1 MSRSASGALTRQE
14 LVERRGGSLE
24 RRVLARPGVQARQ
37 RSTWSRYG
45 IDSPALTRASVS
57 ARDQLEVEPVA
68 AIGLRDLGG
77 EPRPEGER
85 VLGEA
90 RRRAQ
95 RLHVD
100 AGLELGGPEV
110 AIDGPGQ
117 VLVEPEAE
125 EEVVAR
131 DVVGRRDVARAA
143 DGRDAGRASP
153 LEPRVARRRAGCR
166 RPASPCSGGRPPGLV
181 EPALHV
187 GIERGSIR
195 RVVSADVAVVA

>member
-1 MSRSASGALTRQE
+1 MA
-14 LVERRGGSLE
+14 
-24 RRVLARPGVQARQ
+24 P
-37 RSTWSRYG
+37 
-45 IDSPALTRASVS
+45 
-57 ARDQLEVEPVA
+57 
-68 AIGLRDLGG
+68 IGLRDLGV

-110 AIDGPGQ
+110 AVDGPGQ

-125 EEVVAR
+125 QEVVAG

-143 DGRDAGRASP
+143 DGRDAGRRHRSS
-153 LEPRVARRRAGCR
+153 RVLRGACR
-166 RPASPCSGGRPPGLV
+166 
-181 EPALHV
+181 
-187 GIERGSIR
+187 
-195 RVVSADVAVVA
+195 VSS